1 MATLGLM
8 VLECGQIRIH
18 QNLHL
23 PVWSYLYFF
32 FLIVCVHIQEIP
44 LRIPAAWNNVLLEGS
59 REGEREA
66 REGISMEL
74 ETEKWA

>member
-1 MATLGLM
+1 M
-8 VLECGQIRIH
+8 VIPL
-18 QNLHL
+18 
-23 PVWSYLYFF
+23 FF

-59 REGEREA
+59 QEGEREA
-66 REGISMEL
+66 REGLSMEL

>member
-1 MATLGLM
+1 MA
-8 VLECGQIRIH
+8 LECGQIRIH
-18 QNLHL
+18 QNLRL
-23 PVWSYLYFF
+23 LVWSYLYF

-59 REGEREA
+59 QEGEREA
-66 REGISMEL
+66 REGLSMEL